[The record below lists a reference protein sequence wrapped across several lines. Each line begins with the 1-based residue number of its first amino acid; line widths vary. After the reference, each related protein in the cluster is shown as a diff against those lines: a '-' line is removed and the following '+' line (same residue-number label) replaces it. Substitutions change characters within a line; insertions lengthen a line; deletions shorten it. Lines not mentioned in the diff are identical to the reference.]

1 MAPMK
6 PTDTF
11 KALSNEYRY
20 QMLLWLKSP
29 LQHFAAHAH
38 CVVAHDF
45 QGGVCVGLGG
55 ESRRI
60 GKWTYY
66 RYHRAGVEALLQQLR
81 EQI

>member
-29 LQHFAAHAH
+29 QQHFAAHAH
-38 CVVAHDF
+38 CDVVHDF
-45 QGGVCVGLGG
+45 EGG
-55 ESRRI
+55 ECV
-60 GKWTYY
+60 
-66 RYHRAGVEALLQQLR
+66 AMVA
-81 EQI
+81 